1 MGASSSSGGQP
12 NFSHDLS
19 RPALT
24 NLYNSPV
31 YNVERVVRPL
41 GSSSAGAGPFSHSGV
56 RVTLPDNS
64 QYLVHKGSGYG
75 ISSQMVVTDARHMS
89 SAWQVQSSKDFQ
101 GTKTVADFVKTGG
114 SNYNVL
120 TDNCHQAS
128 NRMMKQ

>member
-89 SAWQVQSSKDFQ
+89 SAWQKNSSLH
-101 GTKTVADFVKTGG
+101 GG
-114 SNYNVL
+114 GRYMSSSHTLGKSLSISGLV
-120 TDNCHQAS
+120 
-128 NRMMKQ
+128 MW